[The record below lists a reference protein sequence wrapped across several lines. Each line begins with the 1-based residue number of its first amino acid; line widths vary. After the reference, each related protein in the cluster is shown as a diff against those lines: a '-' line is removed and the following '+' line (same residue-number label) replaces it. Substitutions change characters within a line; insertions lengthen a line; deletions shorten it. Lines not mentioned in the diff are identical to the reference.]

1 MACHLHKGN
10 MFSPLKHQFLTW
22 TIVLLIAFTHSV
34 NSSDKFAYKSQEPI
48 DALVINSKIDKV
60 YHLASQFHEQF
71 RWEKSILSEMAQTQ
85 SHVLFEIRSQ
95 EQRIRRLN
103 RNLKKTLRYCANQK
117 LLSAKET
124 TTPTPYKVFFS
135 NEIENSP

>member
-1 MACHLHKGN
+1 
-10 MFSPLKHQFLTW
+10 MFTSNIRVFIPLTSVMLLTM
-22 TIVLLIAFTHSV
+22 TYSV
-34 NSSDKFAYKSQEPI
+34 NTADTFAYKTQEPI
-48 DALVINSKIDKV
+48 DASVINSKIDKV

-85 SHVLFEIRSQ
+85 SHVLSEIRDQ

-103 RNLKKTLRYCANQK
+103 RNLKRTLRFCANQK

-135 NEIENSP
+135 NEIENNP